1 MKTRFPIL
9 KFIVLFNLFATTAMF
24 GATIVWDGGDG
35 TGTALGGTAFGP
47 STNWVGDVSPNSANG
62 DVCQWDG
69 TVPGNLF
76 LTAGF
81 ANGNFNNGTP
91 GVSFYIAAGHT
102 GSLNIRSIFTSSA
115 NIALNTVGID
125 SGAGAFSLGDGTANV
140 LNFILRPSSS
150 GAPYPIHDWV
160 NNSTNAAVIYPNVR
174 WTPGGGNPHQLLFD
188 GTGDWIV
195 TNGLSFAAVPYA
207 MFIGKAGSGT
217 LFWSGPSIAGAAGA
231 AGAFG
236 NPAIPSPLDFE
247 GGAVVLLASGLLSS
261 QIISN
266 NGVMFEYAAPAAQT
280 LSGSINGTGLLK
292 VSNGTL
298 TLSGAN
304 TYTGNTIISGGTLQV
319 GAGGTSGSVG
329 SGNLTNNGVLVFNR
343 SDNVTF
349 TNVIRSAGSM
359 VQQGSGILTLT
370 AANTFTGTTTV
381 SNGTL
386 VVSSVGGGMN
396 VNGGTLV
403 PVVVGSIGTL
413 SVAGSMNLSSGTVLI
428 TLNKSLS
435 PSNSLVSVGGT
446 INNSGGTLK
455 LLNYGP
461 AVVVGDKFTLF
472 NHPVGGA
479 AMTIVSPGFSV
490 TNNLAVD
497 GSVTVT
503 DVAPP
508 GTGKITPTLLGGQF
522 NLSWPASFTG
532 LHLQTQTNPLTIGLN
547 TNWVTIPGSD
557 ATNSYYTT
565 MNPSASVF
573 YRLAP

>member
-1 MKTRFPIL
+1 MKTRLPIL
-9 KFIVLFNLFATTAMF
+9 KFIVLFNLFATTAVF
-24 GATIVWDGGDG
+24 GQTTRIWDGGDG
-35 TGTALGGTAFGP
+35 TGTAIGAA
-47 STNWVGDVSPNSANG
+47 TNWSGDVSPNSADG
-62 DVCQWDG
+62 DICQWDG
-69 TVPGNLF
+69 TVAGNLS
-76 LTAGF
+76 LTATAG
-81 ANGNFNNGTP
+81 NGNFNNGTP

-102 GSLNIRSIFTSSA
+102 GSWNLSALNSSGTA
-115 NIALNTVGID
+115 NIALNATTID

-150 GAPYPIHDWV
+150 GFPFPIHDWV

-174 WTPGGGNPHQLLFD
+174 WSPGGGNPHVLLFD

-195 TNGLSFAAVPYA
+195 TNSFKFAGGGQLYIV
-207 MFIGKAGSGT
+207 KAGSGK
-217 LFWSGPSIAGAAGA
+217 LFWSGPSIAGAAGGGSIA
-231 AGAFG
+231 
-236 NPAIPSPLDFE
+236 SPLDFE
-247 GGAVVLLASGLLSS
+247 GGTVVLLASGLIDA
-261 QIISN
+261 QRITN

-280 LSGSINGTGLLK
+280 LSGPINGTGPLK

-298 TLSGAN
+298 TLSSGQN
-304 TYTGNTIISGGTLQV
+304 DYTGNTIISGGTLQV

-329 SGNLTNNGVLVFNR
+329 SGNITNNSVLVFNR

-349 TNVIRSAGSM
+349 TNVIRGAGST
-359 VQQGSGILTLT
+359 VQQGSGTLTLT

-413 SVAGSMNLSSGTVLI
+413 SVAGSMNLSSGTVLV

-461 AVVVGDKFTLF
+461 AVVVGDKFTIF
-472 NHPVGGA
+472 SQPVGGS

-490 TNNLAVD
+490 TNNLAVN

-565 MNPSASVF
+565 MNPSAPVF